1 MLASALGVKTM
12 EVTDLKK
19 RHRYIYQMRSGWG
32 EDPNEI
38 LTRLTHQVW
47 QTFDKRQKRQGENT
61 LDPHLWPEIFHTFRR
76 AFRDRLTHNPLC
88 GHQPECLTVPCVLCG
103 AEPPAHPSLDKVYLL
118 ETQRPLIQF
127 LKAVASAVA
136 RRLRLKG
143 VRSEPE
149 DKPVSRLLQES
160 MVDAL
165 KQNFY
170 MSEICRSC
178 PIRVEQ
184 GGDRR
189 IWARDVLD
197 APWGGI
203 RDILPEDLPLVGEM
217 EEV

>member
-1 MLASALGVKTM
+1 MNGA
-12 EVTDLKK
+12 DPKK

-88 GHQPECLTVPCVLCG
+88 GHHAECLKVPCVLCG
-103 AEPPAHPSLDKVYLL
+103 AAPHAHPSLEKIYLL

-143 VRSEPE
+143 VRSGPG
-149 DKPVSRLLQES
+149 DKSVSLLLKES

-165 KQNFY
+165 KQNFF
-170 MSEICRSC
+170 MSEICWAC
-178 PIRVEQ
+178 PVRVGQ

-189 IWARDVLD
+189 ILARDVLD
-197 APWGGI
+197 SPWGGI
-203 RDILPEDLPLVGEM
+203 RDILPEDLPLVGEI